1 MKRWILRLAAASLVL
16 FIAGTISGLLMLQS
30 HWFENR
36 VREKV
41 IARVEET
48 SGGRVEIGS
57 FQYDWHHLT
66 ATVAPFV
73 VHGKEAAGQPPFFRA
88 ATIQVGLRI
97 VSLMARRI
105 DLASLLLDQPK
116 VSITVQPDGST
127 NVPQP
132 RKKRDFIEDLLNLKA
147 QVLTIRHGSAE
158 YNLQSIP
165 LDLTAEHAAIQLGYN
180 PAGAAYVGRIQAG
193 SLKLNAPNIRD
204 AQFAFDARVSLER
217 TGLKIL
223 ESKLTSG
230 KSVIQAS
237 GTMDDWRAP
246 HGALL
251 IRATLRPEDLDGPFH
266 VPLDNRGSV
275 AFDGSLDFRCQ
286 PACDWSLDGKA
297 SGRGLGYRGQ
307 LLAFENAAASVKVK
321 LTPTGMAS
329 PEFTLNALGGVA
341 RGHLQITDWKKWS
354 VGGTIQDI
362 SVHQA
367 AALRALGAKELDGR
381 LSGDIQAAGYFREGG
396 VEGIRAEGKVDLQ
409 PVAGGMAL
417 QGVVPF
423 QYDQRAHEVT
433 LRDAAVSVGSSHA
446 ELSGVM
452 GQTLTVHAA
461 SPNLHDLWSVL
472 PLIGQQ
478 APKDFPIEL
487 HGGVARFD
495 GTITGPA
502 TNPRVLG
509 QLDVT
514 KFSIGGEEF
523 DRLTGSFDLKE
534 SSLVAHDLVA
544 SQGAT
549 QLKGSGQIGLSQWNW
564 SDTSPVSGSIAVKN
578 VAIEKLIAERK
589 WKTPVSGIASATA
602 QVKGTIGSPQGSAD
616 LQADNVTAY
625 GEHLDHVRAKLS
637 LAGDTFEV
645 TEVKANAGAGT
656 IDASGSFK
664 HEQADWTTGQIR
676 FETVSHNLDL
686 ARIKKLEDWRS
697 GIGGQGGLSAYG
709 TAALTKNEFRLQS
722 LASQGTLRNVSFDG
736 RAYGSLSATAN
747 SRGDLLDLQAKA
759 TLLGTPVQGNGE
771 WKLAGDDPGHGEIDI
786 PHVTI
791 SALHELVPNPARKD
805 LPFEGFIEGKIVID
819 GPLRKPDDLK
829 AEARIQ
835 VLQLNASSGAK
846 PRAGAQARD
855 LVLRN
860 AKPLVLEATTKGIE
874 IRSLQLVGTDT
885 TLDASGRLQLDSKVP
900 WDLHVNG
907 TVNLAI
913 LQIFNADLLGSG
925 ISVVDAT
932 VRGPLTEPDVQGR
945 LELRNASLY
954 LTDLPNGLD
963 QANGLI
969 LFDRNRATVDT
980 LTAMTGG
987 GRVVIQRGSFVGFRG
1002 PVLLYR
1008 VQATA
1013 DNVRYRS
1020 PEGVSLTANAA
1031 LGIIGTSENSVLS
1044 GTVTVIRVGF
1054 NPTTDVGGLLA
1065 NTVKPVSTP
1074 STPNEYL
1081 RGIQFD
1087 VRIESSASLE
1097 IQTSLTRNVE
1107 AEANLRLRGTPER
1120 PVIVGSIAV
1129 NEGQIDFF
1137 GNRYSINRGEV
1148 NFYNTAKIDPIIDMD
1163 LETTVRGIT
1172 VDISFTGPLNKL
1184 NFSYRSD
1191 PPLQANDIIAL
1202 LAVGRTPLTTNPVA
1216 STQTNT
1222 NSNYLS
1228 MGSNNLL
1235 EQAITAPASG
1245 RLQRFFGVSHL
1256 RLDPQLS
1263 DITSV
1268 PQARLS
1274 LEQQISKDV
1283 TLTYITNVTRT
1294 QEQIVRAEWDLSRQ
1308 WSIVALRDENGEFSI
1323 DVQYR
1328 RRFK

>member
-1 MKRWILRLAAASLVL
+1 MKRVILSLLAVTAVLLAGALVILR
-16 FIAGTISGLLMLQS
+16 S

-36 VREKV
+36 VREKL
-41 IARVEET
+41 IAVVENA

-57 FQYDWHHLT
+57 FEYDWHGLT
-66 ATVAPFV
+66 ATVTSFVLHGNEAP
-73 VHGKEAAGQPPFFRA
+73 GQPPLFRA
-88 ATIQVGLRI
+88 AKIQVGMRI
-97 VSLMARRI
+97 VSLLARRV
-105 DLASLLLDQPK
+105 DLASLLVDRPQ
-116 VSITVQPDGST
+116 VSITVHPDGRT
-127 NVPQP
+127 NVPVP
-132 RKKRDFIEDLLNLKA
+132 RKRLTLEDLLNLKA
-147 QVLTIRHGSAE
+147 RRVTVQHGSAE
-158 YNLQSIP
+158 YNSQRIP
-165 LDLTAEHAAIQLGYN
+165 LDLKAEDAGVQVRYD
-180 PAGAAYVGRIQAG
+180 PANQAYAGDLRVGLMQV
-193 SLKLNAPNIRD
+193 NAPHVS
-204 AQFAFDARVSLER
+204 DARFAMEARLSVNR

-223 ESKLTSG
+223 ASKLSSG
-230 KSVIQAS
+230 KSEIETS
-237 GTMDDWRAP
+237 GTIADWSSPR
-246 HGALL
+246 GAL
-251 IRATLRPEDLDGPFH
+251 AVKASVRPEDLNRPFH
-266 VPLDNRGSV
+266 SPLDNRGTV
-275 AFDGSLDFRCQ
+275 AFDGSVDFHCQ
-286 PACDWSLDGKA
+286 PACDWTVQGKA
-297 SGRGLGYRGQ
+297 VGRGLGYRGQ
-307 LLAFENAAASVKVK
+307 LLMLSNAGASARVK
-321 LTPTGMAS
+321 LTSDGMTV
-329 PEFTLNALGGVA
+329 PEFTVNALGGVA

-354 VGGTIQDI
+354 VSGTVRNI
-362 SVHQA
+362 SVHEA
-367 AALRALGAKELDGR
+367 AALRALGAKELDGTLR
-381 LSGDIQAAGYFREGG
+381 GPIQAEGYFREGG
-396 VEGIRAEGKVDLQ
+396 LEGIRAEGNVDLQ
-409 PVAGGMAL
+409 PVAGGLQL
-417 QGVVPF
+417 QGSVPF
-423 QYDQRAHEVT
+423 KYDERAHEVT
-433 LRDAAVSVGSSHA
+433 LDDATVSVGSSHA
-446 ELSGVM
+446 QLSGVM
-452 GQTLTVHAA
+452 GQTLTVHAT
-461 SPNLHDLWSVL
+461 SPNLNDLWSVL
-472 PLIGQQ
+472 PLIGES
-478 APKDFPIEL
+478 APKDFPVVL
-487 HGGVARFD
+487 HGGLVRFD
-495 GTITGPA
+495 GAITGAA
-502 TNPRVLG
+502 TNPRVSG
-509 QLDVT
+509 QLEVT
-514 KFSIGGEEF
+514 KFAVGGEEF
-523 DRLTGSFDLKE
+523 DRLSGSIDLTD
-534 SSLVAHDLVA
+534 SSLVARNVTA
-544 SQGAT
+544 SQGVT
-549 QLKGSGQIGLSQWNW
+549 QFQGSGQIGLKQWTW
-564 SDTSPVSGSIAVKN
+564 SDASPLSGSIAVKRE
-578 VAIEKLIAERK
+578 AIEKLLADRK
-589 WKTPVSGIASATA
+589 WKAPVTGVLSATA
-602 QVKGTIGSPQGSAD
+602 QVRGTVGSPQGSAD
-616 LQADNVTAY
+616 LQAESINAY
-625 GEHLDHVRAKLS
+625 GEHLDHLRASVTLI
-637 LAGDTFEV
+637 GDTFEV
-645 TEVKANAGAGT
+645 TDAKASAGAGT
-656 IDASGSFK
+656 IDAKGTYK
-664 HEQADWTTGQIR
+664 HDAPDWTTGQIR
-676 FETVSHNLDL
+676 FDVVSRNLDL
-686 ARIKKLEDWRS
+686 AHIKKLEQWRT
-697 GIGGQGGLSAYG
+697 GIGGQGDLSASG
-709 TAALTKNEFRLQS
+709 AARLTKEEFRLQS
-722 LASQGTLRNVSFDG
+722 LTSQGTLRNVTFDG
-736 RAYGSLSATAN
+736 KAYGSLSATAN
-747 SRGDLLDLQAKA
+747 SRGDVLGVQAKA
-759 TLLGTPVQGNGE
+759 TLLGTPVEGSGE

-786 PHVTI
+786 KHVTI
-791 SALHELVPNPARKD
+791 SALHELVPNPSRKD
-805 LPFEGFIEGKIVID
+805 LPFEGFVEGKIVVD

-885 TLDASGRLQLDSKVP
+885 TLDASGRLHLDSKVP

-907 TVNLAI
+907 TINLAI

-932 VRGPLTEPDVQGR
+932 VRGSLTEPDVEGR

-954 LTDLPNGLD
+954 LEGLPTGLD

-969 LFDRNRATVDT
+969 IFDRNRATVDT
-980 LTAMTGG
+980 LTATTGG
-987 GRVVIQRGSFVGFRG
+987 GRVVIQRGSFVGFPG

-1008 VQATA
+1008 VQASA

-1020 PEGVSLTANAA
+1020 PDGVSLTANAA
-1031 LGIIGTSENSVLS
+1031 LNMIGTSENSVLS

-1065 NTVKPVSTP
+1065 NTVKPVSAPTA
-1074 STPNEYL
+1074 PNEYL

-1107 AEANLRLRGTPER
+1107 AEANLRLRGTPDR
-1120 PVIVGSIAV
+1120 PVIVGNIAV

-1202 LAVGRTPLTTNPVA
+1202 LAVGRTPLTANPVA

-1274 LEQQISKDV
+1274 LEQQLSKEV

-1294 QEQIVRAEWDLSRQ
+1294 QEQIVRVEWDLSRQ
-1308 WSIVALRDENGEFSI
+1308 WSVVALRDENGEFSL

>member
-1 MKRWILRLAAASLVL
+1 VVLLV
-16 FIAGTISGLLMLQS
+16 AGGLLALRS

-36 VREKV
+36 VREKLITV
-41 IARVEET
+41 VEGAT
-48 SGGRVEIGS
+48 GGRVEIGT
-57 FQYDWHHLT
+57 FQYDWRRLT

-73 VHGKEAAGQPPFFRA
+73 LHGTEPAGQPPLFRA
-88 ATIQVGLRI
+88 AKIQVGMRI
-97 VSLMARRI
+97 VSLMARRV
-105 DLASLLLDQPK
+105 DLASLLVDGPQ
-116 VSITVQPDGST
+116 VSITVQADGRT
-127 NVPQP
+127 NIPKPP
-132 RKKRDFIEDLLNLKA
+132 RKTNLVEELLNLKA
-147 QVLTIRHGSAE
+147 HTLTIQHGAAE
-158 YNLQSIP
+158 YNSLRVP
-165 LDLTAEHAAIQLGYN
+165 LDLTAQDAGLLLRYD
-180 PAGAAYVGRIQAG
+180 PAGAAYVGDIRAG
-193 SLKLNAPNIRD
+193 SVKLNDFR
-204 AQFAFDARVSLER
+204 FALEARVSMGR
-217 TGLKIL
+217 PGLKIL

-230 KSVIQAS
+230 QSEIQAS
-237 GTMDDWRAP
+237 GSIENWRSPRGVLAVM
-246 HGALL
+246 AK
-251 IRATLRPEDLDGPFH
+251 LRPEDLNGPLH
-266 VPLDNRGSV
+266 VPLENRGTVNFAGS
-275 AFDGSLDFRCQ
+275 FDFACQ
-286 PACDWSLDGKA
+286 PACDGALQGTGV
-297 SGRGLGYRGQ
+297 GRGLGYRGQ
-307 LLAFENAAASVKVK
+307 LLMLANAGITAKVK
-321 LTPTGMAS
+321 LTREGMTI

-341 RGHLQITDWKKWS
+341 HGRLQITDWKKWS
-354 VGGTIQDI
+354 VSGTVQNI

-367 AALRALGAKELDGR
+367 AALRALGAQELDGT
-381 LSGDIQAAGYFREGG
+381 LSGPIQAEGYFRQGG
-396 VEGIRAEGKVDLQ
+396 VEGIRAEGKVELE
-409 PVAGGMAL
+409 PVAGGMPL
-417 QGVVPF
+417 RGVVPF

-433 LRDAAVSVGSSHA
+433 LQDAAVSVGSSHA

-452 GQTLTVHAA
+452 GQTLAVHAT
-461 SPNLHDLWSVL
+461 SSDLHDLWSVL
-472 PLIGQQ
+472 PLIGQSV
-478 APKDFPIEL
+478 PKDFPVVL
-487 HGGVARFD
+487 HGGVLRFD
-495 GTITGPA
+495 GAITGPA
-502 TNPRVLG
+502 TNPRVSG
-509 QLDVT
+509 QLDLT
-514 KFSIGGEEF
+514 KFAVSGEEF
-523 DRLTGSFDLKE
+523 DHLSGSFDLTD
-534 SSLVAHDLVA
+534 SSLTARNVTA

-549 QLKGSGQIGLSQWNW
+549 QFQGSGQIGLKQWTW
-564 SDTSPVSGSIAVKN
+564 SDASPVSGTIAVKREP
-578 VAIEKLIAERK
+578 IERLLADRK
-589 WKTPVSGIASATA
+589 WKAPVSGVLSVTA
-602 QVKGTIGSPQGSAD
+602 QLTGTLGSPQGSAD
-616 LQADNVTAY
+616 VQAENITAY
-625 GEHLDHVRAKLS
+625 HEHLDRVHAKVT

-645 TEVKANAGAGT
+645 TSAKANAGAGT
-656 IDASGSFK
+656 IEAKGSYK
-664 HEQADWTTGQIR
+664 HDRGDWAGGQIR
-676 FETVSHNLDL
+676 FDAVAHDLEL

-697 GIGGQGGLSAYG
+697 GIGGQGDLSAAG
-709 TAALTKNEFRLQS
+709 TAQLSKDEFRLQS
-722 LASQGTLRNVSFDG
+722 VTSRGTLRNVSFDG
-736 RAYGSLSATAN
+736 KAYGSLSATAN
-747 SRGDLLDLQAKA
+747 SRGDLLDMQARA
-759 TLLGTPVQGNGE
+759 TLLGTPVQGSGE
-771 WKLAGDDPGHGEIDI
+771 WKLSGDDPGHAEIDI

-791 SALHELVPNPARKD
+791 AALHELVPNPARKD
-805 LPFEGFIEGKIVID
+805 LPFEGFVEGKITVD

-835 VLQLNASSGAK
+835 VLQVNASAGAK

-885 TLDASGRLQLDSKVP
+885 TLDVSGRLHLDSKVP
-900 WDLHVNG
+900 WDLRVNG
-907 TVNLAI
+907 AVNLAI

-932 VRGPLTEPDVQGR
+932 VRGSLTEPDVQGR

-954 LTDLPNGLD
+954 LNGLPNGLD

-969 LFDRNRATVDT
+969 VFDRNRATVDT
-980 LTAMTGG
+980 LTAITGG
-987 GRVVIQRGSFVGFRG
+987 GHVVIQRGSFVGFRG

-1008 VQATA
+1008 VQASA

-1031 LGIIGTSENSVLS
+1031 LNMIGTSENSVLS
-1044 GTVTVIRVGF
+1044 GTVTVVRVGF

-1065 NTVKPVSTP
+1065 NTVRPVSAPTE
-1074 STPNEYL
+1074 PNEYL

-1107 AEANLRLRGTPER
+1107 AEANLRLRGTPDR

-1202 LAVGRTPLTTNPVA
+1202 LAVGRTPLAANPVA

-1222 NSNYLS
+1222 NANYLS

-1235 EQAITAPASG
+1235 EQALTAPASG

-1274 LEQQISKDV
+1274 LEQQLSKEV

-1294 QEQIVRAEWDLSRQ
+1294 QEQIVRVEWDLSRQ
-1308 WSIVALRDENGEFSI
+1308 WSVVALRDENGEFSL